1 VGYFPFENPK
11 FSCIVVIHNPKEHG
25 YYGSDVA
32 GPVFREIADKSFFAT
47 LDIHEPVNARPAPVL
62 AGNRLPSFDFGNQK
76 DLREVLDYLELP
88 VYGEPPTDMAM
99 LRARSD
105 SLLLERKTIPERRV
119 PSVVGMGLKNALY
132 ILENL
137 GLTVEVDGVGKVA
150 LQSIRP
156 GTPALRQT
164 IRITLK

>member
-1 VGYFPFENPK
+1 
-11 FSCIVVIHNPKEHG
+11 
-25 YYGSDVA
+25 
-32 GPVFREIADKSFFAT
+32 
-47 LDIHEPVNARPAPVL
+47 
-62 AGNRLPSFDFGNQK
+62 
-76 DLREVLDYLELP
+76 
-88 VYGEPPTDMAM
+88 MAM